1 MRCRRGVPE
10 EIQSTY
16 GEITTISFS
25 PVHSF
30 KIEEDLPWLQ
40 GGKIAVGQFE
50 ACLPPETI
58 LFFFFFLPIQTIHFL
73 PVILS
78 KQVLKPSI
86 CKLVSVQKVSPGFL
100 FRQHKGKI

>member
-58 LFFFFFLPIQTIHFL
+58 LFFFFFANPNHPLFTSHFEQA
-73 PVILS
+73 S
-78 KQVLKPSI
+78 S
-86 CKLVSVQKVSPGFL
+86 
-100 FRQHKGKI
+100 

>member
-58 LFFFFFLPIQTIHFL
+58 LFFFFFLPN
-73 PVILS
+73 
-78 KQVLKPSI
+78 LKMCMSFFHAYI
-86 CKLVSVQKVSPGFL
+86 SWCLVWFHSGINSNN
-100 FRQHKGKI
+100 KI